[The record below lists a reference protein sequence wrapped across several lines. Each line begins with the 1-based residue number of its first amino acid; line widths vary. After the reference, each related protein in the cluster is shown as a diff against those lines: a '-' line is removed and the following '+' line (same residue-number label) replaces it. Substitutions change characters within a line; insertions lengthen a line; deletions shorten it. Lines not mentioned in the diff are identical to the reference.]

1 METCKTCGTPLTV
14 LIQHEDGEEHDGFL
28 PDASSSASKQGDLV
42 DDDVELRCGCHFH
55 WCVDT
60 SHLYLPVYRHKQLI
74 DIVRGAGAIQA
85 MPLRF
90 IHHHRMP
97 TLWERS
103 HNCYRA
109 RVSAGFMQ
117 HQE

>member
-1 METCKTCGTPLTV
+1 METCKACGAPLTV
-14 LIQHEDGEEHDGFL
+14 LIQHEDSEAHDGYL
-28 PDASSSASKQGDLV
+28 PDASSSASKQGVLV
-42 DDDVELRCGCHFH
+42 DDDVELQCGCHFH

-60 SHLYLPVYRHKQLI
+60 SNLSLPIVNQLI
-74 DIVRGAGAIQA
+74 DMVRGGIQA
-85 MPLRF
+85 MPLRI

-103 HNCYRA
+103 YYCNRT
-109 RVSAGFMQ
+109 RVSLSAGFMQ

>member
-1 METCKTCGTPLTV
+1 METCKACGAPLTV
-14 LIQHEDGEEHDGFL
+14 LIQHEDSEEHDGYL
-28 PDASSSASKQGDLV
+28 PDASSSASKQGVLV
-42 DDDVELRCGCHFH
+42 DDDVELQCGCHFH

-60 SHLYLPVYRHKQLI
+60 SNLSLPIVNQLI
-74 DIVRGAGAIQA
+74 DMVRGGIQV
-85 MPLRF
+85 MPLRI

-103 HNCYRA
+103 YYCNRT
-109 RVSAGFMQ
+109 RVSLSAGFMQ